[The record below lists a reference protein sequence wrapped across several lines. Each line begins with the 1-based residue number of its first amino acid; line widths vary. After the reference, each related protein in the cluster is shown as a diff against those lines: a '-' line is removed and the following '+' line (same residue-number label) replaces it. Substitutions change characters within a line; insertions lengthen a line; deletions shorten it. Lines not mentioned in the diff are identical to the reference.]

1 LWKQGL
7 KTNVTE
13 RDNYTDLNVL
23 IKQKYKIQ
31 TVKFQKDL

>member
-1 LWKQGL
+1 
-7 KTNVTE
+7 VTE